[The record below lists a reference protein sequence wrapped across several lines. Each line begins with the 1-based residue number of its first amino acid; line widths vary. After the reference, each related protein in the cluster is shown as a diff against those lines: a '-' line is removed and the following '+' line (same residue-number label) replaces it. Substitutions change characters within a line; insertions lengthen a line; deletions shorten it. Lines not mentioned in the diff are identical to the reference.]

1 MNQEELQKALEAIG
15 KGGIQVAGDLV
26 LEKHVEY
33 EVNNVQVYWLDFDH
47 YDGSFRVPESWTLY
61 YQDANGNWVEVED
74 HSPLTVK
81 KDCYNSV
88 DFKPVRTK
96 GLKILAKLQQ
106 GQSGGV
112 LEWKVNGK

>member
-1 MNQEELQKALEAIG
+1 MKKQITQSIVGIIALLFLF
-15 KGGIQVAGDLV
+15 VA
-26 LEKHVEY
+26 
-33 EVNNVQVYWLDFDH
+33 VQVQAQ
-47 YDGSFRVPESWTLY
+47 SVTLTFTGK
-61 YQDANGNWVEVED
+61 DANNNWVEVEE
-74 HSPLTVK
+74 HSPFTVK